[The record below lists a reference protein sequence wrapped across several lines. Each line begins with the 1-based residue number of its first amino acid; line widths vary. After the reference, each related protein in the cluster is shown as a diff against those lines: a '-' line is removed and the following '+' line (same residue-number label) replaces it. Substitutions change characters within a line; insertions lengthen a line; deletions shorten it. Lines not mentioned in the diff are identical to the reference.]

1 MTQIHAMIRE
11 TQQATE
17 SGYQLE
23 RANHLMAELA
33 TLMAPHIVD
42 AVIDKIVTSG
52 MLTSEVQRVMADQDL
67 ADVVDRRVKLA
78 IDDLNDRD
86 LGLVRAVVREELDDQ
101 ADDLEEKVNDIINER
116 EFVDSDDVD
125 DKVDERIDETL
136 RERELVRKDEL
147 DDKIAEV
154 LGTFAQGDTMREK
167 IQDALAD
174 MTGSFTLSRY

>member
-17 SGYQLE
+17 DGYQ
-23 RANHLMAELA
+23 AEKHAQLLGALA
-33 TLMAPHIVD
+33 GLLAPYIVD
-42 AVIDKIVTSG
+42 AVVDKIVTSG
-52 MLTSEVQRVMADQDL
+52 MLIPEVQRIVTDQDL
-67 ADVVDRRVKLA
+67 AAVVDRRVKLA

-86 LGLVRAVVREELDDQ
+86 ADAVRSIVRDELDDK
-101 ADDLEEKVNDIINER
+101 ADDFENRVNEIIDER

>member
-1 MTQIHAMIRE
+1 MTQLHTMIRE

-17 SGYQLE
+17 DGYQLE

-33 TLMAPHIVD
+33 TLMTPHIVD
-42 AVIDKIVTSG
+42 AVVDKIVTSG
-52 MLTSEVQRVMADQDL
+52 MLIPEVQRVVTDQDL
-67 ADVVDRRVKLA
+67 AAVVDRRVKLA

-86 LGLVRAVVREELDDQ
+86 ADVIRSFVRDELDDK
-101 ADDLEEKVNDIINER
+101 ADDFDNRVNEIIDER
-116 EFVDSDDVD
+116 EFIDSDDVD
-125 DKVDERIDETL
+125 DKVDERIHETL

-147 DDKIAEV
+147 DDKIAEA

-174 MTGSFTLSRY
+174 MSGSFTLSRY

>member
-1 MTQIHAMIRE
+1 MSQIHAMIRE

-17 SGYQLE
+17 AGYQLE

-78 IDDLNDRD
+78 IDDLNGRD
-86 LGLVRAVVREELDDQ
+86 VGLVRSIVRDELEDQ
-101 ADDLEEKVNDIINER
+101 ADDFENRVNEIIDER
-116 EFVDSDDVD
+116 EYIDSDDVD
-125 DKVDERIDETL
+125 DKIAERIDETL

-154 LGTFAQGDTMREK
+154 LGTFAEGDTMREK

-174 MTGSFTLSRY
+174 MSGSFTLSRY

>member
-1 MTQIHAMIRE
+1 MSQIHAMIRE

-52 MLTSEVQRVMADQDL
+52 MLTSEVQRVVADQNL

-78 IDDLNDRD
+78 IDNLNDRD
-86 LGLVRAVVREELDDQ
+86 TDVVRSIVRDELDDQ
-101 ADDLEEKVNDIINER
+101 ADDFENRVNEIIDER
-116 EFVDSDDVD
+116 EYIDSDDVD
-125 DKVDERIDETL
+125 DKIAERIDETL

-154 LGTFAQGDTMREK
+154 LGTFAEGDTMREK

-174 MTGSFTLSRY
+174 MSGSFTLSRY

>member
-17 SGYQLE
+17 DAYQ
-23 RANHLMAELA
+23 AEKHAQLLGALA
-33 TLMAPHIVD
+33 GLLAPHID
-42 AVIDKIVTSG
+42 QLIEDKAKAVFNAFISSNDFDNHVAGYIDIK
-52 MLTSEVQRVMADQDL
+52 
-67 ADVVDRRVKLA
+67 VKRA
-78 IDDLNDRD
+78 VDDLNDRD
-86 LGLVRAVVREELDDQ
+86 ADVIRSIVRDELDDK
-101 ADDLEEKVNDIINER
+101 ADDFENRVNEIIDER

-147 DDKIAEV
+147 DDKIAET

>member
-1 MTQIHAMIRE
+1 MSQIHAMIRE
-11 TQQATE
+11 SWEKTDQA
-17 SGYQLE
+17 YQ
-23 RANHLMAELA
+23 AEKHAQLLSALA
-33 TLMAPHIVD
+33 GLLAPHIVD

-52 MLTSEVQRVMADQDL
+52 MLTSEVQRVVADQDL
-67 ADVVDRRVKLA
+67 AAVVDRRVKLA

-86 LGLVRAVVREELDDQ
+86 ADIIRSIVRDELDDK
-101 ADDLEEKVNDIINER
+101 ADDFENRVNEIIDER
-116 EFVDSDDVD
+116 EYIDSDDVD
-125 DKVDERIDETL
+125 DKIVDRLDEVL

-154 LGTFAQGDTMREK
+154 LGTFAEGDTMREK